1 MLQPYTYKLVNWDT
15 VISSHDMNI
24 DTEIKYFNFTM

>member
-1 MLQPYTYKLVNWDT
+1 MLQPYTDKLVNWN
-15 VISSHDMNI
+15 ISSRDMNI